1 MKSRIDTSGTTFV
14 CTRAPEPRTAFDT
27 GQPKIDQPTGLPLWL
42 AQLMALDSFGGEV
55 IAVTVAGDPK
65 ITVGHLSRSRGWLR
79 CRGARRDAPGLRFAP
94 RRPGLPAP
102 RCPVSSQRR
111 RLIQPRI
118 HPAIQVSRRLS
129 PSV

>member
-55 IAVTVAGDPK
+55 IAVTVARDPK
-65 ITVGHLSRSRGWLR
+65 ITVGQPVQVEGLVALPWSQAGR
-79 CRGARRDAPGLRFAP
+79 APGLRFAP

-102 RCPVSSQRR
+102 AARCRR
-111 RLIQPRI
+111 S
-118 HPAIQVSRRLS
+118 AEG
-129 PSV
+129 

>member
-27 GQPKIDQPTGLPLWL
+27 GQPKIDQPTGLPVWL

-65 ITVGHLSRSRGWLR
+65 ITVGQTCPGRGAGCAAVEPRGTLRGCVSCRGDPGYRRPAAR
-79 CRGARRDAPGLRFAP
+79 CRRSAEG
-94 RRPGLPAP
+94 
-102 RCPVSSQRR
+102 
-111 RLIQPRI
+111 
-118 HPAIQVSRRLS
+118 
-129 PSV
+129 